1 MTEFSEELENK
12 VRSKLD
18 NEIITHDEL
27 RDGFV
32 QAIRTFLDEQN
43 DVYGVPKM
51 ERQTGGGGYYDLK
64 IGNVYFEFKKP
75 GIGIEKGIEEAKE
88 YLDSEDGEFFITDG
102 YDIAHVDSNKNI
114 VLNEP
119 LLDGAP
125 HLRLFLASE
134 GKLRPN
140 ELIELAGSKS
150 SIGQRHLRVFW
161 EEFQKYKDDDNTP
174 EVDNAFELWKRVFAE
189 SANLTNDARRG
200 VRKDAKAAGID
211 IYKGEEE
218 EYLFAIQTHFATLL
232 KLLAAKTVNVDISSH
247 QNPTSA
253 ESFTQLSDEPEIE
266 GIVDHDLFDWFVHP
280 ATESKESS
288 ERLSTV
294 IRSLVRIIES
304 LNLSGMKVDV
314 FRQLYQDSFDSE
326 VRKAMGEFY
335 TNKQLVN
342 ETLDKTGYN
351 GEEILDKKFVDPA
364 CGSGTFIIEAIS
376 RFRSEAKNKGWSDDR
391 IINEVENKI
400 QGIDLHPFAVMMAR
414 VNYMLA
420 LNGVLSGRSI
430 DIPVYWAD
438 SLAQFSRSMTPTAA
452 NTITTEAAPF
462 EDPIEL
468 PDPEEVSPDE
478 VFQIVDKAFEGQDWS
493 EDRFVEEFDDEIAL
507 KYETTLRNLHRL
519 FRKNENTMWVPAVR
533 NVLAVDQLRDEVDYV
548 IGNPPWVR
556 AGNVEENLRE
566 RLKNE
571 FDFYSSPWDH
581 NLSNVRN
588 SSRERD
594 YSITFVES
602 GLDFL
607 KDGDGDT
614 SPGHLGF
621 VITSN
626 VTRALYGGPMRETL
640 IEETTL
646 LQLTDLS
653 FSPRKLFEGADCA
666 PLLISFKNETP
677 DNLEYEIDI
686 EVQNRSGEI
695 RKWATSAN
703 ELPIHTDDAASPWII
718 APSKAAEGIRKMQE
732 KDVLLGDKYESSIG
746 IKTAKNAAFYVT
758 EISPTDSPDEH
769 IIMNENDDRT
779 RIENDL
785 IHPLIGGDGIDAWEF
800 QHDRWV
806 LWTHDDNGD
815 PLDTLPSKASSYF
828 ESWKSDLESRRD
840 YTVTSQMDRGAPYW
854 VIGNVSGRQTNSK
867 VAWQKIA
874 KTVETVYLPS
884 KVDTEVGERTLIVT
898 SNVNFL
904 ATPNDDVAAGL
915 TGLLNST
922 PSKVFTGSYVN
933 RTGAKYCAY
942 FNWTIGLIPLPD
954 NITDISGIARK
965 VQKGDQSEDELDEE
979 VASLYEITDEQ
990 LEEMKEYDQFFNL

>member
-1 MTEFSEELENK
+1 MVSFTTELEEK
-12 VRSKLD
+12 VRSKLG
-18 NEIITHDEL
+18 NEIVTHDEL

-32 QAIRTFLDEQN
+32 QAIRTFLNEQD
-43 DVYGVPKM
+43 DVYGIPKM
-51 ERQTGGGGYYDLK
+51 ERQTSGGGFIDLK
-64 IGNVYFEFKKP
+64 IGDVLFEFKKP
-75 GIGIEKGIEEAKE
+75 GIGIEKGIEEAKD
-88 YLDSEDGEFFITDG
+88 YLDSETGEFFISDG
-102 YDIAHVDSNKNI
+102 YELAHVDPDKNV
-114 VLNEP
+114 VLNES
-119 LLDGAP
+119 LLEAAP
-125 HLRLFLASE
+125 HLRLFLESE
-134 GKLRPN
+134 GKLRPS
-140 ELIELAGSKS
+140 ELTELAGSKS

-161 EEFQKYKDDDNTP
+161 DEFQQWKDDDRTP
-174 EVDNAFELWKRVFAE
+174 EVANAFDLWQRVFAE
-189 SANLTNDARRG
+189 SANLTDDARRG
-200 VRKDAKAAGID
+200 VRKDAKSAGIKL
-211 IYKGEEE
+211 YKGEEE

-232 KLLAAKTVNVDISSH
+232 KLLAAKTVDVDIRAY
-247 QNPTSA
+247 QDTTSA
-253 ESFTQLSDEPEIE
+253 ENFTSLSDEPNIE

-294 IRSLVRIIES
+294 IRSLARIIES
-304 LNLSGMKVDV
+304 LNLTGLKIDV
-314 FRQLYQDSFDSE
+314 FRELYQDSFDSE

-335 TNKQLVN
+335 TNKQLVS
-342 ETLDKTGYN
+342 ETLDKSGYTGTQ
-351 GEEILDKKFVDPA
+351 ILDKKLLDPA

-376 RFRSEAKNKGWSDDR
+376 RFRNAAKNEGWSDSQ
-391 IINEVENKI
+391 IVNEVENRI
-400 QGIDLHPFAVMMAR
+400 HGIDLHPFAVMMAR

-420 LNGVLSGRSI
+420 LNGVLNNQNI

-438 SLAQFSRSMTPTAA
+438 SLAKFSQSMTPGAA
-452 NTITTEAAPF
+452 STITTEAAPF
-462 EDPIEL
+462 EDPIKL
-468 PDPEEVSPDE
+468 PDPEEVSPDV
-478 VFQIVDKAFEGQDWS
+478 VFEIVDEAFEGPDWS
-493 EDRFVEEFDDEIAL
+493 EDRFIQEFDDDVAL
-507 KYETTLRNLHRL
+507 RYETTLRNLHRL

-533 NVLAVDQLRDEVDYV
+533 NVLSVDQLRGEVDYL

-556 AGNVEENLRE
+556 AGNVEKNLRD
-566 RLKNE
+566 RLKE
-571 FDFYSSPWDH
+571 QFDFYSDPWDH

-607 KDGDGDT
+607 RDGSNNGT
-614 SPGHLGF
+614 AGTLGF

-626 VTRALYGGPMRETL
+626 VTRALYGGPMREKL
-640 IEETTL
+640 MDETTI

-666 PLLISFKNETP
+666 PLILSFRNETP
-677 DNLEYEIDI
+677 DDLKYEVDI

-695 RKWATSAN
+695 RKWSMQA
-703 ELPIHTDDAASPWII
+703 EQLPIHINDNAAPWII
-718 APSKAAEGIRKMQE
+718 APPKAVEGIRKMQE
-732 KDVLLGDKYESSIG
+732 KDILLGDKYESSIG
-746 IKTAKNAAFYVT
+746 IKTAKNAAFYVSD
-758 EISPTDSPDEH
+758 IAPTDSPDEH
-769 IIMNENDDRT
+769 IITNENGDQK

-800 QHDRWV
+800 DSNRWV
-806 LWTHDDNGD
+806 LWTHDENGS
-815 PLDTLPSKASSYF
+815 PLDTLPSKAADYF
-828 ESWKSDLESRRD
+828 ESWRDDLESRRD

-854 VIGNVSGRQTNSK
+854 VIGNVSNGQTNSK

-915 TGLLNST
+915 TGLLNSL

-942 FNWTIGLIPLPD
+942 FNWTIGLLPLPED
-954 NITDISGIARK
+954 ITDISDIATG
-965 VQKGDQSEDELDEE
+965 VQRGNQSEKKLNKK
-979 VASLYEITDEQ
+979 VASLYDITDEQ
-990 LEEMKEYDQFFNL
+990 IEAMKDYDEFFNL